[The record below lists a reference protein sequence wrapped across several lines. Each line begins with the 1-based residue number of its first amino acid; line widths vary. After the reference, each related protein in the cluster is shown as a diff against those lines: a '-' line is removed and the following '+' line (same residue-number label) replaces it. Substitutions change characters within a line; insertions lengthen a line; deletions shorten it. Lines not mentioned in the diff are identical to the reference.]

1 VQEALV
7 RVVQMEPKAV
17 TVLSI
22 VLLLLV
28 AVKVELLLERLVV
41 QVQVDAH

>member
-1 VQEALV
+1 
-7 RVVQMEPKAV
+7 MEPKAV

>member
-1 VQEALV
+1 MQEALV
-7 RVVQMEPKAV
+7 RLVQMEPKAV